1 MPNCW
6 PPTIDVSAAALRRR
20 LKAEVQRR
28 IEAREI
34 TESEADD
41 LLECLVREA
50 KLGPRPVDDLG
61 PIWRTG

>member
-1 MPNCW
+1 MDM
-6 PPTIDVSAAALRRR
+6 TAAAERRR

-41 LLECLVREA
+41 LLDCLVREA

-61 PIWRTG
+61 AIWRTG